1 MRKRYCKFNVYY
13 RGGSRFCEK
22 GFPSWVDKWDYPL
35 IFWEP
40 SNEQQ
45 IQMVVKTFMSEKCK
59 RPAKHNNLSWVAI
72 ATNLDPEMFQTY
84 MSSYDGQFPNKKWL
98 LQNTTGVMLSRLTV
112 DGKDLIIMSS
122 KVNGQQLLQVRSG
135 AFEVL
140 KELTLKGSIKTL
152 RAEGDTLLIT
162 FQDET
167 GTYSQVYNTNL

>member
-1 MRKRYCKFNVYY
+1 
-13 RGGSRFCEK
+13 
-22 GFPSWVDKWDYPL
+22 
-35 IFWEP
+35 
-40 SNEQQ
+40 
-45 IQMVVKTFMSEKCK
+45 
-59 RPAKHNNLSWVAI
+59 
-72 ATNLDPEMFQTY
+72 